1 MSRPAASA
9 ETVPQEPPKTAVIYR
24 ARLGRRKAKV
34 RWADDRSGLRGVL
47 LAALS
52 PLPRKSKRPVWM
64 RNTTPPEDLTPESAQ
79 LILDEAEN
87 LYTSRRDQALRAES
101 RATTLQASAG
111 VAIGLVFTGGA
122 FLLDPTKV
130 ADRPWRIV
138 LTVVLA
144 LLLFCLGMAA
154 YLANRATTKILI
166 FAQPQP
172 SGLVK
177 RASMTTTDARW
188 DRAMLLLHSA
198 DKNSYFTNF
207 KILQVKVAGL
217 WFRAALACFGALSVL
232 LLIYAA
238 AGPIPS

>member
-87 LYTSRRDQALRAES
+87 LYT
-101 RATTLQASAG
+101 
-111 VAIGLVFTGGA
+111 
-122 FLLDPTKV
+122 
-130 ADRPWRIV
+130 
-138 LTVVLA
+138 
-144 LLLFCLGMAA
+144 
-154 YLANRATTKILI
+154 I